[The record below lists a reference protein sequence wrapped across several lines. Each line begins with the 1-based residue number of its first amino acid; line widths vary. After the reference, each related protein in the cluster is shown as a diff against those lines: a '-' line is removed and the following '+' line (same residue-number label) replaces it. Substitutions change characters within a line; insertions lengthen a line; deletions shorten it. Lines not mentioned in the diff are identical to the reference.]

1 MNPRLLILIYLFM
14 VLLPLG
20 LSWVG
25 GRPPRS
31 VWDELASGAGMLAF
45 AIILAEFLLSGRF
58 RAISARIGMDVTMR
72 FHQLLA
78 RSALA
83 LALVHPYLYR
93 APFNPPHPWDVTRQ
107 LTLSTDVAGI
117 VTGFLAWML
126 LPALVLLA
134 VDREQGGFR
143 YETWRLM
150 HGLGAALVAGLIL
163 YHTLNSGR
171 YSQDPI
177 LARVWIG
184 LFLVALTSL
193 AFIYLVKPA
202 LKRQSPWVVDA
213 VQSIGLNIWE
223 LTIAPRGHKGLR
235 YQAGQFVWLNVGS
248 SAASL
253 NENPFSI
260 SSAPKS
266 GNKLQFIIKE
276 LGDFTRTLGQ
286 IVPGTQAYVD
296 GPHGNLVISGRT
308 EPGIALIAGGV
319 GIAPLLGILRQLHH
333 DKDTRPTALIYGNRV
348 EAQIVCRDELE
359 TLACEHGTKIVH
371 ALYEPPADWTGH
383 VGMCDADLIR
393 RVFGRSEMR
402 QWLFI
407 LCGPP
412 IMMEVAEETLIGMGV
427 PARQILSE
435 RFNYE

>member
-1 MNPRLLILIYLFM
+1 MNPRLLLSIYLVI
-14 VLLPLG
+14 VLLPLA
-20 LSWVG
+20 LSWMG

-58 RAISARIGMDVTMR
+58 RAVSTRIGMDVTMR

-78 RSALA
+78 RSALV

-93 APFNPPHPWDVTRQ
+93 APFNPPYPWDVTRQ

-117 VTGFLAWML
+117 VAGFLAWMF

-134 VDREQGGFR
+134 IDRDQGGFR

-150 HGLGAALVAGLIL
+150 HGLGAALTAGLVL

-171 YSQDPI
+171 DSQDPV

-184 LFLVALTSL
+184 LFLIALASL
-193 AFIYLVKPA
+193 AFVYLAKPV
-202 LKRQSPWVVDA
+202 LKRLSPWYVDS
-213 VQSIGLNIWE
+213 VRSIGLKTWE
-223 LTIAPRGHKGLR
+223 VTISPRGHKGLQ
-235 YQAGQFVWLNVGS
+235 YQAGQFVWLNIGRG
-248 SAASL
+248 AASL

-260 SSAPKS
+260 SSAPAS
-266 GNKLQFIIKE
+266 GNRLQFVIKE

-286 IVPGTQAYVD
+286 IAPGTRAYVD
-296 GPHGNLVISGRT
+296 GPHGNLSISGRN

-319 GIAPLLGILRQLHH
+319 GIAPLLGIMRQLHH
-333 DKDTRPTALIYGNRV
+333 DNDTRPTALIYGNRV
-348 EAQIVCRDELE
+348 DAQIVYHDELE
-359 TLACEHGTKIVH
+359 MMSRKHGTKIVH
-371 ALYEPPADWTGH
+371 ALYEPPENWAGH
-383 VGMCDADLIR
+383 IGMCDADLIR
-393 RVFGRSEMR
+393 RVFNKPEMH
-402 QWLFI
+402 QWLFV

-412 IMMEVAEETLIGMGV
+412 KMMEVAEETLIGMGV
-427 PARQILSE
+427 SATQILSE

>member
-1 MNPRLLILIYLFM
+1 MNPRFLISIYLFI

-20 LSWVG
+20 LSWMG

-31 VWDELASGAGMLAF
+31 AWDELASGAGMLAF

-58 RAISARIGMDVTMR
+58 RAVSTRIGMDVTMR

-78 RSALA
+78 RSALV

-93 APFNPPHPWDVTRQ
+93 APFNPPYPWDVTRQ

-117 VTGFLAWML
+117 VTGYLAWLL

-134 VDREQGGFR
+134 IDRDQGGFR

-150 HGLGAALVAGLIL
+150 HGLGAVLTAGLIL

-171 YSQDPI
+171 YSQDPV

-184 LFLVALTSL
+184 LFLIALASL
-193 AFIYLVKPA
+193 AFVYLVKPV
-202 LKRQSPWVVDA
+202 LKLLSPWVVES
-213 VQSIGLNIWE
+213 VRPIGLKIWE
-223 LTIAPRGHKGLR
+223 VTIAPRGHKGLR
-235 YQAGQFVWLNVGS
+235 YQAGQFVWLNIGR
-248 SAASL
+248 SAGSL

-260 SSAPKS
+260 SSAPAS
-266 GNKLQFIIKE
+266 GNRLQFVIKE
-276 LGDFTRTLGQ
+276 LGDFTRSLGQ
-286 IVPGTQAYVD
+286 IAPGTHAYVD
-296 GPHGNLVISGRT
+296 GPHGNLSISGRN

-319 GIAPLLGILRQLHH
+319 GIAPLLGILRQLQH
-333 DKDTRPTALIYGNRV
+333 DNDPRPTALIYGNRV
-348 EAQIVCRDELE
+348 EAQIVYHNELQM
-359 TLACEHGTKIVH
+359 LSRKHGTKIVH
-371 ALYEPPADWTGH
+371 ALYEPPENWAGH
-383 VGMCDADLIR
+383 IGMCDADLIR
-393 RVFGRSEMR
+393 RVFNRPEMR

-427 PARQILSE
+427 SATRILSE